1 MNGLKKILGRGRA
14 FGVLS
19 PLAAAAVAVSF
30 SVVDASFAAE
40 RQASNVRRVATR
52 VAQNVA
58 AENPIRQDAQQ
69 LYPEIVADVNG
80 VQITLD
86 ELRAESLRAHGEEV
100 LSRILNRALVLAE
113 CKRQG
118 VAITRADVDAE
129 IDRLAK
135 SFRLDRRQYLDVVQK
150 DSSMTYQEYAEEVVW
165 PRLALQV
172 LVADQIKLSDEEL
185 EAAYLKSYGPS
196 VGLQMIV
203 CETKEKADDVRARV
217 LADPE
222 SFGTVAKNESLDVV
236 TASNKG
242 RMQPIFRGMLEEKEM
257 EDLLF
262 SLEVG
267 EISETIGPY
276 GPQNQFVVFRC
287 ENKYDPV
294 VPAEKIDEIKERLQV
309 QASAAKL
316 RSAAD
321 ELFARLGRE
330 ANVVNV
336 IGNPELRKQYPNV
349 AATVDGKPILLDAV
363 VEMCLR
369 LYAKQ
374 DLDALVSIELI
385 RQECKKVG
393 LEVTDADVAT
403 DIFVRAAETTYPLP
417 DGSPDVKTYLRSELE
432 KYQTTEENYKRSIV
446 WPGVA
451 LRKLSEGKVKITEE
465 EIVKAYEANFGES
478 VQCLGIVLNDERRAR
493 DVWQKARTLPA
504 KENRPA
510 EEVFGDLA
518 SEYSVEPDGKQMR
531 GRIAPIVK
539 NGGYPELE
547 EEAFALKPGE
557 LSQVIQVDAS
567 TFVILYCQE
576 RIPGSD
582 ATLEEMRGQI
592 VANLRKMKEAAAAG
606 EFYAGVVKRARIV
619 NNLTNQTIEPGDR
632 PSPDAQWASPEASAL
647 RR

>member
-40 RQASNVRRVATR
+40 RQASNVQRSATR
-52 VAQNVA
+52 VAQKVA

-150 DSSMTYQEYAEEVVW
+150 DSSMSYQEYAEEVVW

-172 LVADQIKLSDEEL
+172 LVADKIKLSDEEL

-222 SFGTVAKNESLDVV
+222 SFGTVAKEESLDVV

-294 VPAEKIDEIKERLQV
+294 VPADKIDEVKERLQV

-321 ELFARLGRE
+321 ELFARLGRD
-330 ANVVNV
+330 ANGVNV
-336 IGNPELRKQYPNV
+336 IGDPDLRKQYPTV

-417 DGSPDVKTYLRSELE
+417 DGSPDVKTYLRSEL
-432 KYQTTEENYKRSIV
+432 
-446 WPGVA
+446 A
-451 LRKLSEGKVKITEE
+451 
-465 EIVKAYEANFGES
+465 
-478 VQCLGIVLNDERRAR
+478 
-493 DVWQKARTLPA
+493 
-504 KENRPA
+504 
-510 EEVFGDLA
+510 
-518 SEYSVEPDGKQMR
+518 
-531 GRIAPIVK
+531 
-539 NGGYPELE
+539 
-547 EEAFALKPGE
+547 
-557 LSQVIQVDAS
+557 
-567 TFVILYCQE
+567 
-576 RIPGSD
+576 
-582 ATLEEMRGQI
+582 
-592 VANLRKMKEAAAAG
+592 
-606 EFYAGVVKRARIV
+606 
-619 NNLTNQTIEPGDR
+619 
-632 PSPDAQWASPEASAL
+632 
-647 RR
+647 

>member
-19 PLAAAAVAVSF
+19 PLAVAAVAVSF

-40 RQASNVRRVATR
+40 RQASNVRRSATR

-58 AENPIRQDAQQ
+58 AENPIRQDAQR

-118 VAITRADVDAE
+118 VSITRADVDAE

-150 DSSMTYQEYAEEVVW
+150 DSSMSYQEYAEEVVW

-222 SFGTVAKNESLDVV
+222 SFGTVAKNESIDVV

-257 EDLLF
+257 EDLIF
-262 SLEVG
+262 ALEVG

-276 GPQNQFVVFRC
+276 GKQEQYVVFRC
-287 ENKYDPV
+287 
-294 VPAEKIDEIKERLQV
+294 
-309 QASAAKL
+309 
-316 RSAAD
+316 
-321 ELFARLGRE
+321 
-330 ANVVNV
+330 
-336 IGNPELRKQYPNV
+336 
-349 AATVDGKPILLDAV
+349 
-363 VEMCLR
+363 
-369 LYAKQ
+369 
-374 DLDALVSIELI
+374 
-385 RQECKKVG
+385 
-393 LEVTDADVAT
+393 
-403 DIFVRAAETTYPLP
+403 
-417 DGSPDVKTYLRSELE
+417 
-432 KYQTTEENYKRSIV
+432 
-446 WPGVA
+446 
-451 LRKLSEGKVKITEE
+451 
-465 EIVKAYEANFGES
+465 
-478 VQCLGIVLNDERRAR
+478 
-493 DVWQKARTLPA
+493 
-504 KENRPA
+504 
-510 EEVFGDLA
+510 
-518 SEYSVEPDGKQMR
+518 
-531 GRIAPIVK
+531 
-539 NGGYPELE
+539 
-547 EEAFALKPGE
+547 
-557 LSQVIQVDAS
+557 
-567 TFVILYCQE
+567 
-576 RIPGSD
+576 
-582 ATLEEMRGQI
+582 
-592 VANLRKMKEAAAAG
+592 
-606 EFYAGVVKRARIV
+606 
-619 NNLTNQTIEPGDR
+619 
-632 PSPDAQWASPEASAL
+632 
-647 RR
+647 